1 MINLLVLL
9 SLIVLKKRFDERFKL
24 AKLTDFKTIL
34 QKANKNEKE
43 IKKHVI

>member
-24 AKLTDFKTIL
+24 AKLTSQTDLKLF
-34 QKANKNEKE
+34 
-43 IKKHVI
+43 